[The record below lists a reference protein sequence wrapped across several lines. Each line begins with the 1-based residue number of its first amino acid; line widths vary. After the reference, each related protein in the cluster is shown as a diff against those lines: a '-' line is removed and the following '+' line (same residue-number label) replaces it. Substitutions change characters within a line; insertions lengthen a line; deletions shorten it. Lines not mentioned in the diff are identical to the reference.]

1 MQEYKTSMTSILPDK
16 GEYGRKQVS
25 KNPYLLIFYAVLF
38 IAIIITVRCSSS
50 FLYKKVIQTLKDL
63 KH

>member
-1 MQEYKTSMTSILPDK
+1 MTSILPDK
-16 GEYGRKQVS
+16 GEYGRKRVS

-38 IAIIITVRCSSS
+38 IVIIIIVRCSSS
-50 FLYKKVIQTLKDL
+50 FLYKKVMQTLKDL